1 MIYPFV
7 RHHVDESSA
16 IPSGEIAR
24 PEILIRIIG
33 PNGVVE
39 ASGLIDTGAD
49 QVFLPIVLA
58 EVLGIEFESQATEG
72 ARGAGGQEL
81 TVWPGEVEL
90 EIVNDGQ
97 SYRWLVQVGFI
108 ESEDDLAP
116 AYLGHAGFLEYFRAT
131 FDGDAQ
137 TVELTPNE
145 RFDSIS

>member
-1 MIYPFV
+1 MIFPYV

-33 PNGVVE
+33 PSGVVE

-49 QVFLPIVLA
+49 QVFLPALLA
-58 EVLGIEFESQATEG
+58 DVLGIEFDAHETEG
-72 ARGAGGQEL
+72 ARGAGGHEL
-81 TVWPGEVEL
+81 TVWPSEVEL
-90 EIVNDGQ
+90 EIVGDDQ

-116 AYLGHAGFLEYFRAT
+116 AYLGHAGFLEFFRAT

-137 TVELTPNE
+137 TVELIPSE
-145 RFDSIS
+145 RLENIT